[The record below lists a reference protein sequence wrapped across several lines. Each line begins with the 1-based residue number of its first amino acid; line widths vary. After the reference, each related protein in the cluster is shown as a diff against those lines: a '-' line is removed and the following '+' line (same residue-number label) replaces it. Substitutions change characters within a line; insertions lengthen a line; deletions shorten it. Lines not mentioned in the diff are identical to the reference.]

1 MDMESTIRK
10 NLMQYAAS
18 RQMFCPACG
27 DILDCENNLVYW
39 HGLHPEHKQREAAK
53 AINSILCTK
62 CFDKVERKGLPA
74 DYHWEIDDCRS
85 RHTRI
90 IPPHAIDTEDA
101 TQSTLGL

>member
-1 MDMESTIRK
+1 MNMERTIRK
-10 NLMQYAAS
+10 TLMQYAAS
-18 RQMFCPACG
+18 RQMFCPSCG
-27 DILDCENNLVYW
+27 DILDCENNIVYC
-39 HGLHPEHKQREAAK
+39 HATHPVNKPIATA
-53 AINSILCTK
+53 NCTK

>member
-1 MDMESTIRK
+1 MNNSLEHIVRGE
-10 NLMQYAAS
+10 LLRYAAS

-27 DILDCENNLVYW
+27 DILDCENNIVYC
-39 HGLHPEHKQREAAK
+39 HATHPEQKPK
-53 AINSILCTK
+53 ATATCTK
-62 CFDKVERKGLPA
+62 CFDKVEKKGLPT

-101 TQSTLGL
+101 TQTELSL